1 VLGYLTGCAGAALM
15 LLGDAKAATSE
26 LGEAVALLERGR
38 PSWELTFTRGL
49 WGLAQQILGDL
60 IGVGEAYTNWLAD
73 ARERADL
80 QAERYFAINHSFT
93 FIGLD
98 QADVAHESLV
108 RALAATEK
116 AGNDYLHFAA
126 LHAFVLMASY
136 RHDKPQT
143 FERLSEEH
151 EAFWRSPLRGG
162 QLSRSYVRVY
172 LGYCAL
178 AIQSYKP
185 RAERDVRR
193 AHRIA
198 KDLFRE
204 NVRFAEAHAHLIRA
218 GALRLEGKLEE
229 AAEELR
235 RGARAFD
242 SVGHELQAG
251 AARYQLGHLLSGDEG
266 RAIVSDAI
274 GAAARLRIRDPI
286 RMYEAYTP
294 GFWP

>member
-1 VLGYLTGCAGAALM
+1 VP
-15 LLGDAKAATSE
+15 E

-49 WGLAQQILGDL
+49 WGLSQQILGGLVD
-60 IGVGEAYTNWLAD
+60 IGDPYTNWLAD

-93 FIGLD
+93 FIALD
-98 QADVAHESLV
+98 QADLAHENLV

-116 AGNDYLHFAA
+116 AGNDYLHFAG
-126 LHAFVLMASY
+126 LHAFVLIASY
-136 RHDKPQT
+136 RHEGPEI
-143 FERLSEEH
+143 FEHLAREH
-151 EAFWRSPLRGG
+151 ERFWRSTLRGG

-178 AIQSYKP
+178 AIAAYA
-185 RAERDVRR
+185 RASERDVRS

-198 KDLFRE
+198 NDLSKE
-204 NVRFAEAHAHLIRA
+204 KVRFAEAHGHLIRA
-218 GALRLEGKLEE
+218 GAYRLEKKHAES
-229 AAEELR
+229 AAELSH
-235 RGARAFD
+235 GAATFD
-242 SVGHELQAG
+242 SLGQELQAG
-251 AARYQLGHLLSGDEG
+251 AARYQLGMLLESEEG
-266 RAIVSDAI
+266 KTIVSEAL
-274 GAAARLRIRDPI
+274 AVAHRLRIKDPV